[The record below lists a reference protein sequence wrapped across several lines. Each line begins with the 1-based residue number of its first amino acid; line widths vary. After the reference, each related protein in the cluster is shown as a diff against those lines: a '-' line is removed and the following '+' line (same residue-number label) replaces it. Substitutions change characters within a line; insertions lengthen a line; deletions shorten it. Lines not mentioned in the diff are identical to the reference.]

1 MDFWMSPIKDMGADN
16 RNLWVGF
23 VHLETYRPSAGLL
36 EDYHLSEEAPD
47 TMTAIYAPPSH
58 IKELAFTKSPGHEG
72 LLDLRLTI
80 QAWLKKCSACPM
92 VTYCARAGELEA
104 NLAAV

>member
-1 MDFWMSPIKDMGADN
+1 MSPIKDMGADN
-16 RNLWVGF
+16 CNLWVGF

-58 IKELAFTKSPGHEG
+58 IKKLVFTSEG
-72 LLDLRLTI
+72 LVDVRLTI
-80 QAWLKKCSACPM
+80 QAWLETCSAFPV
-92 VTYCARAGELEA
+92 VTYCDWTGELEGDIA
-104 NLAAV
+104 SV